1 MGGDAG
7 IGPRHAGATSCRA
20 EQSFPLGGGPR
31 LAAGVSPCE
40 VENPVIGGERPT
52 FDDGIAQLPVK
63 VHHPAQ
69 GPHLASQAIH
79 QPKRHHA
86 LGARDRSDLEPDV
99 LAVTLSKFSTD
110 LNSHD
115 FVTPP
120 ELCVLICQNQPARS
134 LLLSEMSSFVD
145 INLATR

>member
-1 MGGDAG
+1 MMVLHNFLSKCITPLKDRTWPAKLY
-7 IGPRHAGATSCRA
+7 TS
-20 EQSFPLGGGPR
+20 LNDITR
-31 LAAGVSPCE
+31 LEHG
-40 VENPVIGGERPT
+40 
-52 FDDGIAQLPVK
+52 
-63 VHHPAQ
+63 
-69 GPHLASQAIH
+69 
-79 QPKRHHA
+79 
-86 LGARDRSDLEPDV
+86 DRSDLELDM

-145 INLATR
+145 IDLATR